1 MSKQFFE
8 NNLRLEDL
16 RLDLNLKQGDVA
28 NYLKVKR
35 NTYSKWE
42 NCINDMPLEKCIR
55 LAEFYHVSIDYLLGL
70 SNSRER
76 LGNGEANLNKLAQ
89 KLLEVRKATSLTQA
103 EVGKKI
109 GFSQR
114 AYSNYETGARKL
126 TTLKLL
132 AIAQFFHISMDYLV
146 GSSSDKD
153 LRKEVSL

>member
-1 MSKQFFE
+1 MSKLLE

-28 NYLKVKR
+28 NFLNVKR

-42 NCINDMPLEKCIR
+42 NCINDMPLEMCIK
-55 LAEFYHVSIDYLLGL
+55 LANFYQVSLDYLLGL
-70 SNSRER
+70 SSFSEPFENEVDIKNLPRKLRE
-76 LGNGEANLNKLAQ
+76 E
-89 KLLEVRKATSLTQA
+89 RKSKSFTQA

-114 AYSNYETGARKL
+114 AYSNYETGARRI

-132 AIAQFFHISMDYLV
+132 AIAQFFNISMDYLV
-146 GSSSDKD
+146 GLSSYKE
-153 LRKEVSL
+153 LRKKVTI

>member
-1 MSKQFFE
+1 MSKLLE

-28 NYLKVKR
+28 NFLNVKR

-42 NCINDMPLEKCIR
+42 NCINDMPLEMCIE
-55 LAEFYHVSIDYLLGL
+55 LASFYHVSLDYLLGL
-70 SNSRER
+70 SSFSEPFENEVDIKNLPRKLRSER
-76 LGNGEANLNKLAQ
+76 KS
-89 KLLEVRKATSLTQA
+89 KSFTQE

-114 AYSNYETGARKL
+114 AYSNYETGSRRI

-132 AIAQFFHISMDYLV
+132 AIAQFFNISMDYLV
-146 GSSSDKD
+146 GRSSYKE
-153 LRKEVSL
+153 LRKKVTI